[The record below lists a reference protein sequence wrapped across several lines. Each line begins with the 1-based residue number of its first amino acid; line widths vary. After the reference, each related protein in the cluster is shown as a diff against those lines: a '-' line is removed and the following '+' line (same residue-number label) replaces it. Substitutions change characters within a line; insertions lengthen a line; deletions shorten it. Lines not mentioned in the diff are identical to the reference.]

1 MTSTN
6 ISSVIQTSEWHMH
19 AQLTSPIS
27 KREMCKPWDHYNTE
41 LLKLCLLSLDLP
53 IRLEICLLMKG

>member
-1 MTSTN
+1 
-6 ISSVIQTSEWHMH
+6 MH

-53 IRLEICLLMKG
+53 IRLEICLLVKG